1 VCVADIVGSGSSV
14 AVPALSA
21 TELEVIAPLH
31 QHSHSPHTTTTT
43 RVSTAPTPIALDRKR
58 DFDPSPGAASNLTWH
73 CQRPANLTTTAPTEA
88 RFKTFLSHLFK
99 PP

>member
-1 VCVADIVGSGSSV
+1 LRLCTYTRTHHI
-14 AVPALSA
+14 
-21 TELEVIAPLH
+21 T
-31 QHSHSPHTTTTT
+31 TTTTT

-73 CQRPANLTTTAPTEA
+73 CQRSANLTTTAPTEA